1 MWRRNQVRI
10 ATMFSYEGEIRRGI
24 DTTNAIES
32 VNSVICKATTR
43 HRMFPDDEVAMKVV
57 WLAIMD
63 ASRKWTMLIRN
74 RKSALNRFCIE
85 FEDRISACL

>member
-1 MWRRNQVRI
+1 MWRRNRVRI
-10 ATMFSYEGEIRRGI
+10 VTMFSNEGEIRRVI

-32 VNSVICKATTR
+32 FNSVIRKAATR
-43 HRMFPDDEVAMKVV
+43 HRIFPDVEADMKEVR
-57 WLAIMD
+57 LAIMD
-63 ASRKWTMLIRN
+63 AFRKWTMPIRN